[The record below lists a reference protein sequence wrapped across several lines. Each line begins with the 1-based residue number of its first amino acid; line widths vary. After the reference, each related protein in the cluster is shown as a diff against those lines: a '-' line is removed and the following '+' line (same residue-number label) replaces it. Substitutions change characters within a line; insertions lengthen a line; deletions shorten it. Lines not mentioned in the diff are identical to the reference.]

1 VIYLPPNPMLMK
13 RLTYLSCMFT
23 CLFAFAMSSYA
34 GGPLYV
40 TISNTTNATCA
51 GINNGTILA
60 TAGNGAGSYTYSWSP
75 SGGTNA
81 LATNLAPGTYTV
93 TVTDAAFATATATA
107 TIGED
112 SPLTLTTDSISNY
125 FGYNISCFGGTN
137 GWINTSA
144 MGGQLTGY
152 DSTTFNFTGA
162 PQIFVVPAGITAVK
176 IKTWG
181 AQGGANWVNNV
192 NYGGYSYGEL
202 TVTPGETLYVYV
214 GGQPTTTIGGYNGG
228 GNGEGAG
235 KGGGGASDVR
245 QGGTGY
251 NQRVIVA
258 GGGGGAG
265 YWSSLHVVG
274 GVGGGLTGGNGYR
287 DPDYASN
294 PGGQGGTQSGS
305 GVGTCISFN
314 NPAMTGGFGYG
325 GSPSGC
331 GCEGYGG
338 GGGWY
343 GGAGSGNCRGGGG
356 GSGYIAGVTNGS
368 VLSGINIGHGK
379 VMIIYGSPESISYL
393 WSQGSITDDVNNLGA
408 GTYTCTATSASGC
421 VATTTVSLTQPTPIA
436 ANFTST
442 AISCYGD
449 SDGSVSTNTSG
460 GIAGYTYLWANNA
473 STSSSI
479 TNLAPGTYTL
489 TITDTAGCMLTDSIN
504 LAEPTL
510 IDVNFS
516 STNASCF
523 GGADGSIAAIPS
535 GGTPPYQYLWD
546 NAATT
551 SSISGLTPGVYVLVV
566 TDTMGC
572 VFSDS
577 VTITSPADL
586 VLSATSINESSGND
600 GSINLTVSGGNPPYA
615 FSWSNSAVTED
626 INGLP
631 GGSYTV
637 EVIDSSGCTDTLTV
651 IVGSSFGITD
661 HLSNGMMIYPNPAHG
676 IVHVAPTNG
685 LTGEF
690 LLSIMDISGRK
701 VYTQV
706 GIIEQQPIQINTVE
720 WSSGTYIIQLHAGG
734 LMYTQKLVIQ

>member
-1 VIYLPPNPMLMK
+1 MYMK
-13 RLTYLSCMFT
+13 KATYLC
-23 CLFAFAMSSYA
+23 CLLIIWFASAMNSHA
-34 GGPLYV
+34 GGPLSV
-40 TISNTTNATCA
+40 TISATTNATCA
-51 GINNGTILA
+51 GMNNGSILA

-112 SPLTLTTDSISNY
+112 FPLTITTDSISNY

-144 MGGQLTGY
+144 AGGPISGY
-152 DSTTFNFTGA
+152 DSTTFNFTGTS
-162 PQIFVVPAGITAVK
+162 QIFVVPAGITTVK

-181 AQGGANWVNNV
+181 AQGGANWVNNI

-214 GGQPTTTIGGYNGG
+214 GGQPATITGGYNGG

-245 QGGTGY
+245 QGGTSY
-251 NQRVIVA
+251 NDRIIVA

-274 GVGGGLTGGNGYR
+274 GVGGGLIGGNGYR

-305 GVGTCISFN
+305 GVGTCVSFN
-314 NPAMTGGFGYG
+314 NPSVSGGFGFG
-325 GSPSGC
+325 GTPSGC

-368 VLSGINIGHGK
+368 VLSGVNIGHGK
-379 VMIIYGSPESISYL
+379 VIISYGAPGTISYL
-393 WSQGSITDDVNNLGA
+393 WSQGSITDDVNNLNA
-408 GTYTCTATSASGC
+408 GTYTCTATSSSGC
-421 VATTTVSLTQPTPIA
+421 VATATFTLTQPASIA

-442 AISCYGD
+442 PISCNGD
-449 SDGSVSTNTSG
+449 SDGAISTTPSG
-460 GIAGYTYLWANNA
+460 GIAGYTYLWANNG
-473 STSSSI
+473 STSASV
-479 TNLAPGTYTL
+479 TNLAPGTYVVTL
-489 TITDTAGCMLTDSIN
+489 TDTAGCIQTDSVQ

-510 IDVNFS
+510 IDVNFT

-523 GGADGSIAAIPS
+523 DGSNGSIVATPS

-551 SSISGLTPGVYVLVV
+551 SSISTLSPGVYVLVV

-572 VFSDS
+572 TYTDS
-577 VTITSPADL
+577 VTISSPADL

-600 GSINLTVSGGNPPYA
+600 GSINLTVSGGNPPYV
-615 FSWSNSAVTED
+615 FNWSNSAVTED
-626 INGLP
+626 INGLA

-637 EVIDSSGCTDTLTV
+637 EVTDSSGCTDTLTI
-651 IVGSSFGITD
+651 IVGSSFGITN
-661 HLSNGMMIYPNPAHG
+661 HSSNGFTIYPNPSHG
-676 IVHVAPTNG
+676 VFNVAPGND

-690 LLSIMDISGRK
+690 SLSIMDINGK
-701 VYTQV
+701 IVYTLV
-706 GIIEQQPIQINTVE
+706 GILQQQPIQINSGE
-720 WSSGTYIIQLHAGG
+720 WSSGTYIIRLDVGG
-734 LMYTQKLVIQ
+734 FMYTQKLMIK